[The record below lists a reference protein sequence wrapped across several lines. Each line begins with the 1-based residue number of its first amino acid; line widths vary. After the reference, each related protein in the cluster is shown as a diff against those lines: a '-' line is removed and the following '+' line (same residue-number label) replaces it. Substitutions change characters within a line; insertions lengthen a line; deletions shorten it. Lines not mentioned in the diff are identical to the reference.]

1 MKTVLFSQKKLS
13 IGQKAAKLLGK
24 QVSGGM
30 SDLKH
35 CTTILAAVL

>member
-1 MKTVLFSQKKLS
+1 MKTVSFSQKKLS
-13 IGQKAAKLLGK
+13 IRPKAAKLLDK

-30 SDLKH
+30 RDLKP